1 LQLPPPLQIRRRVHT
16 DSQIPPVAEHRRR
29 CEVQALL
36 SQANAVLSSGRHRT
50 PTALPAP
57 TSLPVGRLRPPRASL
72 PIVGPGG
79 IHRLGSLSV
88 NTSRRTSML
97 SSPSPRASAAWDV
110 GAASSGIPSPGSASP
125 SGLRTPTALSVTLTR
140 LQHRIERV
148 GSGSSSPDDPIS
160 PLALTPVRAPSLAA
174 PRSVRLSAAL
184 APVRAL
190 PVAGIVSRIPGVT
203 PGPRSAAATVGPALR
218 RSQQQNLPPPL
229 GRIPRPSM
237 PAASAE
243 DSDSDVSSMVF
254 SPQLA
259 PATLLRRPSW
269 KRGSIPWASAGP
281 QSAPPARQPQ
291 EEAFLTL
298 RPVHTPDIVPRT
310 MDPRLVERAMTPMLK
325 TTVQPVASLH
335 SRMASRDSVSIG
347 SHSQDTLRTSEAAD
361 APTAATVAAKRLSVV
376 PEAQADQVSRLS
388 PISSPQASPRPSSE
402 SKRRLRAPFISR
414 KWSSKPAAAAAAPPT
429 PVTPSE
435 PKKLASRIPTLQKAR
450 SLWSLRALHAK

>member
-1 LQLPPPLQIRRRVHT
+1 LDTSSIGSEDESQPPSPTDTVVGSDDVDAAVRAVLQPFPSVLALSERAQRMSACSSRRNSAQPSRLRMPSRLGRGGSPLRTRSTPALSFLVPDSPGPVAADRFVQSVDIEKMVQAHLPHLYARIGPCEGASGDTAAAAEASGPLRGRTPSASSAMTLAESTAAAGSLCEYAESHQSASSEETLHRPSRRGSGIAPQLQVALRKPGRSVATAAASLKIQRVSAADQQLQLPPPLQIRRRVHT

-203 PGPRSAAATVGPALR
+203 P
-218 RSQQQNLPPPL
+218 
-229 GRIPRPSM
+229 
-237 PAASAE
+237 
-243 DSDSDVSSMVF
+243 
-254 SPQLA
+254 
-259 PATLLRRPSW
+259 
-269 KRGSIPWASAGP
+269 
-281 QSAPPARQPQ
+281 
-291 EEAFLTL
+291 
-298 RPVHTPDIVPRT
+298 
-310 MDPRLVERAMTPMLK
+310 
-325 TTVQPVASLH
+325 
-335 SRMASRDSVSIG
+335 
-347 SHSQDTLRTSEAAD
+347 
-361 APTAATVAAKRLSVV
+361 
-376 PEAQADQVSRLS
+376 
-388 PISSPQASPRPSSE
+388 
-402 SKRRLRAPFISR
+402 
-414 KWSSKPAAAAAAPPT
+414 
-429 PVTPSE
+429 
-435 PKKLASRIPTLQKAR
+435 
-450 SLWSLRALHAK
+450 